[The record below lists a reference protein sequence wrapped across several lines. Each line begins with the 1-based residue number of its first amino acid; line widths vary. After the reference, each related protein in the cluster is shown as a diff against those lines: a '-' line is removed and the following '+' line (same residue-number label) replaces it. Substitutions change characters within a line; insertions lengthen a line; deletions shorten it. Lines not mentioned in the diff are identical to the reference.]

1 MSKASREKERR
12 QKKVPPALGIGGIV
26 ERSMVVAQ
34 RSVKDTLQK
43 MAAVV
48 PAVQQVSLDL
58 DCKALVEI
66 ALNCWRLKRKM
77 EDPERPGE
85 SLEGMS
91 ILYRHVESIQKSLDS
106 LGVEMKDYTGET
118 FGSIQKAIAFEPT
131 QGARKETILKTIR
144 PTIFYKGQL
153 LDRGEV
159 IVGTPITEQQSQVEK
174 PV

>member
-12 QKKVPPALGIGGIV
+12 QKKVPPALGVGGIV
-26 ERSMVVAQ
+26 ERSMVIAQ

-48 PAVQQVSLDL
+48 PDVQQVSLDL
-58 DCKALVEI
+58 DCKALVDI

-85 SLEGMS
+85 ALEGMS
-91 ILYRHVESIQKSLDS
+91 ILYRHVESIQKALVA
-106 LGVEMKDYTGET
+106 LGVDAKDYAGGP
-118 FGSIQKAIAFEPT
+118 FGGVQKAIAFEPT
-131 QGARKETILKTIR
+131 QGIRKETILKTIR
-144 PTIFYKGQL
+144 PTIFYKGQK
-153 LDRGEV
+153 LDGGEV

-174 PV
+174 PA